1 MQHGFSNTHYQK
13 DARNSSKKRS
23 FLGQLLLLTHFD
35 GTRPVIASL
44 RHSSQTCIGIC
55 LFRKQADVPSEL
67 HQRQS
72 IPKGG
77 HSTKSRRSACRLL
90 RWSSKC
96 KKKVCTQLI
105 STLCPRHN
113 MFMRYYLDEL
123 PCRHIHGKK
132 EDIHSSKDHV
142 GHECTIIYFVAFI
155 CEKTLYANASAQ
167 RVFSM
172 ERTGSASTRCCLMLA
187 ISA

>member
-23 FLGQLLLLTHFD
+23 FLGQLLLLTHFN
-35 GTRPVIASL
+35 GVRLVIASL
-44 RHSSQTCIGIC
+44 RHSSQACIGIC

-67 HQRQS
+67 HQSQS

-96 KKKVCTQLI
+96 NKKACSLLI
-105 STLCPRHN
+105 STFCPRHN
-113 MFMRYYLDEL
+113 MFMRYYSGEL
-123 PCRHIHGKK
+123 FVPTHARKK
-132 EDIHSSKDHV
+132 AHVHSSNDHV
-142 GHECTIIYFVAFI
+142 GHRRILIPC
-155 CEKTLYANASAQ
+155 
-167 RVFSM
+167 
-172 ERTGSASTRCCLMLA
+172 
-187 ISA
+187 